1 VIKNTGQQLDFRPEQ
16 RLRSATEYDAVFKK
30 PLRSRDQYFLL
41 LAREN
46 KQTHARL
53 GLIVS
58 KKKVRK
64 AVSRNRIKRIIRDSF
79 RLNQHQLP
87 KVDVIILAYH
97 PVDKAESLVL
107 RQSLCKHWDKLTRQ
121 FPNQSLSP

>member
-1 VIKNTGQQLDFRPEQ
+1 MIINTERHLNFRPEQ
-16 RLRSATEYDAVFKK
+16 RLRSATEYDAVFSK

-46 KQTHARL
+46 NQNHPRL

-58 KKKVRK
+58 KKKIRK

-87 KVDVIILAYH
+87 DVDVIVLAYH
-97 PVDKAESLVL
+97 PVDKVESLVL

-121 FPNQSLSP
+121 FQKQ